1 MFLEGRSALMSKYVA
16 GVIAACCAALLSLS
30 VHAADSDEIVIP
42 LPDMAEPSAFSDPS
56 EPTIVDGALVNVAT
70 QRRLGLVTL
79 ASGCSGT
86 LLTRRWVL
94 TADHCISGG
103 VFGGPA
109 VPFANVRISAQ
120 WTNATAVPTRFV
132 RFFNTDNLDV
142 ALLFLGN
149 GDLGPVQQERF
160 LAVDQVANGTRLRKY
175 GRGIFAY
182 ARRDPGPPP
191 SDIPAQ
197 TDTPP
202 AGYRTATFVTSLSGN
217 NTYRLNVNP
226 ANQVGNG
233 GDSGGADFLIENGVA
248 TKIVGVQSTCHFT
261 TCLPGHICQ
270 PPGGGVDWNWVTN
283 IDQCQS
289 APISR
294 IRQRIVDEV
303 FCAGTRNCADEI
315 IRDVLLRTD

>member
-1 MFLEGRSALMSKYVA
+1 MSKRMAGLVA
-16 GVIAACCAALLSLS
+16 ASCAAALLSFS
-30 VHAADSDEIVIP
+30 VRAAEGEEPWLP
-42 LPDMAEPSAFSDPS
+42 LPNVGAPPAAYEIPDSR
-56 EPTIVDGALVNVAT
+56 IVDGDGVSVQT

-79 ASGCSGT
+79 ATGCSGT

-109 VPFANVRISAQ
+109 VPFANARISAT

-142 ALLFLGN
+142 ALLFLG
-149 GDLGPVQQERF
+149 GADLGPVQEERF
-160 LAVDQVANGTRLRKY
+160 LAVDQIANGTRLRKY

-191 SDIPAQ
+191 RDIPAQ
-197 TDTPP
+197 TDPIP
-202 AGYRTATFVTSLSGN
+202 RGYRTAAFTTTLSGN
-217 NTYRLNVNP
+217 NTYQLNVNP
-226 ANQVGNG
+226 RNQVGNG
-233 GDSGGADFLIENGVA
+233 GDSGGPDFLVENGRA
-248 TKIVGVQSTCHFT
+248 SKIVGVQSTCHFT
-261 TCLPGHICQ
+261 ACLPGQVCS
-270 PPGGGVDWNWVTN
+270 PPGGGVNWNWVTN

-289 APISR
+289 APIFR
-294 IRQRIVDEV
+294 IRQRIVEEV
-303 FCAGTRNCADEI
+303 WCNGTRDCADEV